1 MTGTSQSPLRTV
13 ARSGRLVTGVAPN
26 RWRHRLMRKE
36 TKRNNVNCEVRN
48 KRERA
53 NRRGNLFFFKLSPET
68 FSSIRLKINKTTNSF
83 DLKQPAWKH
92 GSSWKD
98 FGRRLE
104 TEMNPDMMRAT
115 IRGVVFMTLRFFT
128 YLTSIALGA
137 SLSLRDHLSPR
148 HALSWLAQFYKAN
161 VIKRRGEISYSWQT
175 ILFFFLRV
183 DNSSSL

>member
-1 MTGTSQSPLRTV
+1 MSI
-13 ARSGRLVTGVAPN
+13 
-26 RWRHRLMRKE
+26 
-36 TKRNNVNCEVRN
+36 VRCAT
-48 KRERA
+48 RERE
-53 NRRGNLFFFKLSPET
+53 RIDGGIWFFYFKKLSPET
-68 FSSIRLKINKTTNSF
+68 SSSIRLKINKATNSF

-104 TEMNPDMMRAT
+104 TEKMNPDMMRATT

-175 ILFFFLRV
+175 ILFFFAGGQFIFLV
-183 DNSSSL
+183 VPEFTWKLVSNDII